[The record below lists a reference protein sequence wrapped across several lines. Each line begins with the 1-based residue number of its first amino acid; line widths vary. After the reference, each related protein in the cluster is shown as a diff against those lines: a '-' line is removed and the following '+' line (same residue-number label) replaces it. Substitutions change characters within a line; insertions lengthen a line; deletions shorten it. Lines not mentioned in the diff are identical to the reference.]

1 MKDPVMEQPRTP
13 PPEPDPIAD
22 SAGEA
27 QSFESPPRP
36 PASVRAAVVLVL
48 IVAGMYGFGG
58 ALSLAFANLFSA
70 AVLLG
75 VALVLWLLL
84 ARNLSAGSRIAQ
96 VAAIF
101 VAVLLMLFAFV
112 DPQEATFIPT
122 FLLCWGLG
130 VSIIVLV
137 TAPRAAREWFG
148 RR

>member
-1 MKDPVMEQPRTP
+1 MDEPSTP
-13 PPEPDPIAD
+13 APEPDPIAETT
-22 SAGEA
+22 GQPEPVEA
-27 QSFESPPRP
+27 PPQP

-48 IVAGMYGFGG
+48 IVAAMYGLGG

-70 AVLLG
+70 AVLIG
-75 VALVLWLLL
+75 VALALWLLL
-84 ARNLSAGSRIAQ
+84 ARKLSAGSRIAQ

-101 VAVLLMLFAFV
+101 VAVLLMLFAFA

-130 VSIIVLV
+130 IPIIVLV
-137 TAPRAAREWFG
+137 TAPRAARRWFD